1 MAEAGIRD
9 YPRDEIIQHH
19 AELQQLLLDMAAR
32 SAGGRRAS
40 GRYKAYDTA
49 RLLYI
54 KTVAFPS
61 LRLGKRIDTED
72 WRLLFLPI
80 TSRDDNGSA
89 SDKTAGAS
97 SIKKILAPSHPS
109 RMDPGEIKV
118 VVSTEQCDS
127 ACGDLLAGSELY
139 WDTESVAYL
148 DGSGTNT
155 NTAALVQICSG
166 DGVCYLCRVALW
178 PACYPSF
185 TELMANNQHKV
196 GHDVADLQRR
206 FPDLVINGAVDLK
219 ERIGCLSLSSHAL
232 HKMID
237 QQFGMV
243 GQALRPSALGVRAPA
258 CCA

>member
-32 SAGGRRAS
+32 QAGGRPAS

-61 LRLGKRIDTED
+61 LRLGKRIDTEE

-109 RMDPGEIKV
+109 RMD
-118 VVSTEQCDS
+118 ST
-127 ACGDLLAGSELY
+127 
-139 WDTESVAYL
+139 
-148 DGSGTNT
+148 
-155 NTAALVQICSG
+155 
-166 DGVCYLCRVALW
+166 
-178 PACYPSF
+178 
-185 TELMANNQHKV
+185 K
-196 GHDVADLQRR
+196 
-206 FPDLVINGAVDLK
+206 K
-219 ERIGCLSLSSHAL
+219 SS
-232 HKMID
+232 
-237 QQFGMV
+237 
-243 GQALRPSALGVRAPA
+243 
-258 CCA
+258 

>member
-1 MAEAGIRD
+1 
-9 YPRDEIIQHH
+9 
-19 AELQQLLLDMAAR
+19 
-32 SAGGRRAS
+32 
-40 GRYKAYDTA
+40 
-49 RLLYI
+49 
-54 KTVAFPS
+54 
-61 LRLGKRIDTED
+61 
-72 WRLLFLPI
+72 
-80 TSRDDNGSA
+80 
-89 SDKTAGAS
+89 
-97 SIKKILAPSHPS
+97 
-109 RMDPGEIKV
+109 MDPGEIKV
-118 VVSTEQCDS
+118 VVSAEQCDS

-148 DGSGTNT
+148 DGSGKNT

-166 DGVCYLCRVALW
+166 DGVCYLFRVALW

-196 GHDVADLQRR
+196 GHDVAD
-206 FPDLVINGAVDLK
+206 FHLVINGAVNLK

-243 GQALRPSALGVRAPA
+243 VRTPA